1 MTTYT
6 ITLTISEARTSTR
19 TIIIEAD
26 SPQAARLQLLALP
39 GQQTEAD
46 DDGDIYFTNNA
57 FDTDLYNWQLGER
70 EVVEVEVDD
79 PDNILSA

>member
-46 DDGDIYFTNNA
+46 DDGDIYFTNSA
-57 FDTDLYNWQLGER
+57 FDTEDWQLGER
-70 EVVEVEVDD
+70 EIVEVETDD